1 MTDFRTKNWQLPE
14 LLRAGGVAL
23 KTSVPDLP
31 IEQVTDDSRAVRKN
45 SLFVA
50 VKGAK
55 ADGHRFVSQAVEK
68 GASAVL
74 IEREAPVPPPAVSL
88 RVPSTQALLGPL
100 VSAFYR
106 EPSRRLSV
114 IGVTG
119 TNGKTTVAWLAHHLL
134 ESAGVPSGLIG
145 TVCCRVGGAERPST
159 NTTPGAVAL
168 QTMFSEMTDAGL
180 KACVTEVSS
189 HALDQRRTDGTLWA
203 CGVFTNLS
211 PEHLDYHGTMES
223 YLKAKIKLFEA
234 LPPEAAAVI
243 NRDDPA
249 WERVSKGSK
258 ARLCTFSIRKKA
270 DLYASRILCSLEGTE
285 CEVVTSERVFPFRWN
300 LVGRHNI
307 QNLLAA
313 LGAVMSLGIPAE
325 KALQAAAGFKGVP
338 GRLERVD
345 SGNSFPVFVDYAH
358 TDDALKCVLEHLK
371 SVTSRKILV
380 VFGCGGDRDRTKRS
394 RMGRVAGQLADR
406 VIVTSDNPRSEEPA
420 AIAAEIQSGLKGSP
434 VQWETILDRRE
445 AIRAAVESSG
455 PDWLV
460 LVAGK
465 GHETGQIVG
474 SKVVPFDDR
483 EMAREFLSKSVPAG
497 VKHA

>member
-1 MTDFRTKNWQLPE
+1 M
-14 LLRAGGVAL
+14 LRAAGVAL
-23 KTSVPDLP
+23 KTSAPDLP
-31 IEQVTDDSRAVRKN
+31 IKQVTDDSRIVRKN

-55 ADGHRFVSQAVEK
+55 ADGHRFIAQAVEN
-68 GASAVL
+68 GASVVL
-74 IEREAPVPPPAVSL
+74 IDQEESVPQPAVSL
-88 RVPSTQALLGPL
+88 RVPSTQTLLGPL
-100 VSAFYR
+100 LSSFYH

-119 TNGKTTVAWLAHHLL
+119 TNGKTTVAWLAHHIL
-134 ESAGVPSGLIG
+134 ESAGVPCGLIG
-145 TVCCRVGGAERPST
+145 TVCHRIGAVERPST
-159 NTTPGAVAL
+159 NTTPGVVAL
-168 QTMFSEMTDAGL
+168 QTMFSEMTKAGL

-189 HALDQRRTDGTLWA
+189 HALDQRRTDGTQWA

-211 PEHLDYHGTMES
+211 PEHLDYHGTMEN
-223 YLKAKIKLFEA
+223 YLEAKIKLFEA
-234 LPPEAAAVI
+234 LPVEAAAVI

-249 WERVSKGSK
+249 WERVSKVSK
-258 ARLCTFSIRKKA
+258 ARLYTFSVLGKA
-270 DLYASRILCSLEGTE
+270 DLYAHRILCLLEGTE
-285 CEVVTSERVFPFRWN
+285 CEVVSPEGVFPFRWN
-300 LVGRHNI
+300 LIGRHNI

-313 LGAVMSLGIPAE
+313 LGAVMSFGIPAK

-380 VFGCGGDRDRTKRS
+380 VFGCGGDRDRTKRP

-420 AIAAEIQSGLKGSP
+420 AIAAEIEAGLRKAP
-434 VQWETILDRRE
+434 TRWETILDRRE
-445 AIRAAVESSG
+445 AIREAVESSG
-455 PDWLV
+455 PDWIV
-460 LVAGK
+460 LIAGK
-465 GHETGQIVG
+465 GHETGQIIG
-474 SKVVPFDDR
+474 PEVVPFDDR
-483 EMAREFLSKSVPAG
+483 KIAREFLSKSVPAG